1 MRVIHRAALVFM
13 LKDIYSKMPI
23 TNAVILCNGKQNPY
37 TRKKDGYYVFSNLY
51 PMDYEISIS
60 AKGYID
66 LNFNVTLRENETQV
80 HNYDMSYSVDNESLT
95 HLTKFEITV
104 SHKKERLKDTEV
116 KLVLKNEAKFMKV
129 IEAAQAG
136 TDELKLNLDMMP
148 SLIGQNYIYEFKKQK
163 NEFFIWGYDNEKK
176 VYTLKNPLEND
187 IEPGGKVYPFWNLKT
202 DSLGRITMPIISQF
216 MTESNVDFEIIA
228 PDGLSS
234 KFSADLTSLSELDKV
249 IYLKAGLRKK
259 ANKN

>member
-60 AKGYID
+60 AKGYTD

-80 HNYDMSYSVDNESLT
+80 HHYDMSYSVDNENLT
-95 HLTKFEITV
+95 HLIRFEITV
-104 SHKKERLKDTEV
+104 SHKKERLKNTEI

-136 TDELKLNLDMMP
+136 TDELKLNLDMTP

-163 NEFFIWGYDNEKK
+163 IEFSIWGYDNEKK

-187 IEPGGKVYPFWNLKT
+187 VEPGGKIYPFWNLKT

-216 MTESNVDFEIIA
+216 MTESKIDFEIIV
-228 PDGLSS
+228 PEELSS
-234 KFSADLTSLSELDKV
+234 KVSVDLASLSGSDKV
-249 IYLKAGLRKK
+249 IYLNAKLRKK
-259 ANKN
+259 AGKN

>member
-60 AKGYID
+60 AKGYTD

-80 HNYDMSYSVDNESLT
+80 HHYDMSYSVDNENLT
-95 HLTKFEITV
+95 HLTRFEITV
-104 SHKKERLKDTEV
+104 SHKKERLKNTEI

-136 TDELKLNLDMMP
+136 TDELKLNLDMTP

-163 NEFFIWGYDNEKK
+163 IEFSIWGYDNEKK

-187 IEPGGKVYPFWNLKT
+187 VEPGGKIYPFWNLKT

-216 MTESNVDFEIIA
+216 MTESKIDFEIIV
-228 PDGLSS
+228 PEELSS
-234 KFSADLTSLSELDKV
+234 KVSVNLASCRWIKRLLSR
-249 IYLKAGLRKK
+249 YL
-259 ANKN
+259 